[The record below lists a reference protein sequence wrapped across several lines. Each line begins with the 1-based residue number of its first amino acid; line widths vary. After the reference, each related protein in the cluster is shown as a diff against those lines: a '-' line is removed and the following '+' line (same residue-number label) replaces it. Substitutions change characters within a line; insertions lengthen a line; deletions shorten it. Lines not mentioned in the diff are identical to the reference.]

1 MRSATEFHRH
11 QLISGVVL
19 ALAIAHPAA
28 AIDVQ
33 VKELKTELTIVRAR
47 IEVRDLL
54 PDRFKRLLDENG
66 SLHLRIQAELW
77 ESRPVWDRLVYPAV
91 VRAIRL
97 TKGTLPPNPMPLAL
111 EIGHRD
117 RIVAT
122 GRYYLHVIATIGTLA
137 ERDVDDV
144 GDAVFGRPSETNTLG
159 SLGRAIFRTALQI
172 SDYLQSVSAEAKSKK
187 ISGNDLLKP

>member
-1 MRSATEFHRH
+1 MPRLTLAR
-11 QLISGVVL
+11 LVVAAG
-19 ALAIAHPAA
+19 ALSAA
-28 AIDVQ
+28 APVSALEVH
-33 VKELKTELTIVRAR
+33 VKELRTEAAMVRAS
-47 IEVRDLL
+47 IELRDLV
-54 PDRFKRLLDENG
+54 PDRFNRLLDENG
-66 SLHLRIQAELW
+66 MLHLRLQAELW

>member
-1 MRSATEFHRH
+1 MPRLTLAR
-11 QLISGVVL
+11 LVVAAG
-19 ALAIAHPAA
+19 ALSAA
-28 AIDVQ
+28 APVSALEVH
-33 VKELKTELTIVRAR
+33 VKELRTEA
-47 IEVRDLL
+47 
-54 PDRFKRLLDENG
+54 
-66 SLHLRIQAELW
+66 AM
-77 ESRPVWDRLVYPAV
+77 

>member
-1 MRSATEFHRH
+1 MPRLTLAR
-11 QLISGVVL
+11 LVVAAG
-19 ALAIAHPAA
+19 ALSAA
-28 AIDVQ
+28 APVSALEVH
-33 VKELKTELTIVRAR
+33 VKELRTEAAMVRAS
-47 IEVRDLL
+47 IKLRDLV
-54 PDRFKRLLDENG
+54 PDRFNRLLDENG
-66 SLHLRIQAELW
+66 MLHLRLQAELW